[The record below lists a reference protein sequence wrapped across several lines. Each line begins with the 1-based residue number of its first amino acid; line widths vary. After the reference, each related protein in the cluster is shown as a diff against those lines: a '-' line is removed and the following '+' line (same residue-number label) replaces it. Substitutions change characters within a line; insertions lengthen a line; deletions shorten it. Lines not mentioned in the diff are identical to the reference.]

1 MTNLGS
7 PANEI
12 ILEQVG
18 SGDTK
23 ISIEDSEW
31 GLPLYENRLFVI
43 DTSILFPTI
52 LPRHRRNANTLFDF
66 SQIIQRKH
74 SKYST
79 NKKRSINYYK
89 RRQINHY
96 DTCIELVNLLEEGKL
111 KQKGMYFVITDA
123 VFQELRTHEGRLGE
137 NNVRDWISSINNYCY
152 RLSFDIPL
160 MRSRYKP
167 ISKMFDEIGDFSL
180 AITSYILG
188 VSVVTGDY
196 RSFDTPTIKRY
207 KEMFDNRWKNRRC
220 YEHHDAVSF
229 LMKLKDHIPNF
240 EISKM
245 DIQVSQ
251 RTRVD

>member
-1 MTNLGS
+1 MTNLGA
-7 PANEI
+7 PAYKI
-12 ILEQVG
+12 FLEQVG
-18 SGDTK
+18 SGDTR
-23 ISIEDSEW
+23 ILIEDSEW

-52 LPRHRRNANTLFDF
+52 LPRHRRNANTLFEF

-74 SKYST
+74 SKYSI
-79 NKKRSINYYK
+79 NKKRSLNYYK

-137 NNVRDWISSINNYCY
+137 NNVRDWMSSVNNYCY
-152 RLSFDIPL
+152 RLSFNIPL

-196 RSFDTPTIKRY
+196 RSFDTPIKKRFEKLFDDRWNKRINY
-207 KEMFDNRWKNRRC
+207 K
-220 YEHHDAVSF
+220 HHDAVSF
-229 LMKLKDHIPNF
+229 LMILKDLMPNF
-240 EISKM
+240 EASKM
-245 DIQVSQ
+245 DIQVGP